1 MVGKTKVN
9 VLLNVVFL
17 QVLWFGAIL
26 GAANDMMMPA
36 FVWFVLFL
44 FWHALFNEHPW
55 RDLPIVLLATPVGFF
70 LDSLWVQL
78 GLLEFSYAI
87 PHPGFAPFW
96 IVMLWA
102 GLALTVNHSLRWL
115 QFRPLAAAVLSMIS
129 APLSYF
135 AASRLG
141 AAEIIEPLRLYVL
154 LGLSWAV
161 FIPLLLLFAR
171 RLDQSEILGRSL

>member
-1 MVGKTKVN
+1 MF
-9 VLLNVVFL
+9 LNVVFL
-17 QVLWFGAIL
+17 QVLWCGAIL
-26 GAANDMMMPA
+26 GAANEMMMPA
-36 FVWFVLFL
+36 LAWFVMF
-44 FWHALFNEHPW
+44 FCWHAWFNGHA
-55 RDLPIVLLATPVGFF
+55 RQDLAIVLLATPVGFV

-78 GLLEFSYAI
+78 GLLKFSYAI
-87 PHPGFAPFW
+87 PHPGFAPYW
-96 IVMLWA
+96 IAMLWA

-115 QFRPLAAAVLSMIS
+115 QSRPLAAAVLCMIS

-171 RLDQSEILGRSL
+171 SLDKPEMVGRCL